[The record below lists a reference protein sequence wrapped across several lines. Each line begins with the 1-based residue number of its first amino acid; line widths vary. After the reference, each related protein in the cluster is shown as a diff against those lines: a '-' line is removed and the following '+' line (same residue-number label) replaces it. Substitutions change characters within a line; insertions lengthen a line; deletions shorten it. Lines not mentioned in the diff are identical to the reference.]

1 MIVSRQKTELLTNQK
16 VVVYY
21 FSGTGNTQ
29 IIAGKIVDAFKS
41 RGFTASL
48 VSIETVK
55 DVYISDGDII
65 GLGFPVAGF
74 TTYPVVFD
82 FLKKI
87 EKVNG
92 NPVFAFDTMGGSSFW
107 GIMGRLKDILDK
119 KGFRTIGFREFRMPL
134 NVFFRFTEKME
145 KKRLAESNKR
155 ADDFVNQLIIGNTA
169 WKKTPIMSS
178 LMSTLSQKLFKITEY
193 KWHQK
198 YLKMKVN
205 KSKCTAC
212 GICAAKCPVGNI
224 SIGNK
229 AQINDHCIYCFRCVG
244 ICPESAI
251 CGIVSP
257 SSMHYLAE
265 GAHF

>member
-1 MIVSRQKTELLTNQK
+1 MTNSNQNISVLTNQK

-29 IIAGKIVDAFKS
+29 IIANKIVDTFKS

-48 VSIETVK
+48 VNIETVK
-55 DVYISDGDII
+55 EVNIDDGDLI

-74 TTYPVVFD
+74 TTYPIIFN
-82 FLKKI
+82 FLEKI

-107 GIMGRLKDILDK
+107 GIMGRLKDILDN

-134 NVFFRFTEKME
+134 NIFFEFNKKME
-145 KKRLAESNKR
+145 KKRLADSNKR
-155 ADDFVNQLIIGNTA
+155 AEDFVNQLIAGNTT
-169 WKKTPIMSS
+169 WRKTPILSG
-178 LMSTLSQKLFKITEY
+178 LMPFISHKLFKITEY

-198 YLKMKVN
+198 YFKMKVN
-205 KSKCTAC
+205 STKCTAC
-212 GICAAKCPVGNI
+212 GVCAAKCPVGNI
-224 SIGNK
+224 SIEDK
-229 AQINDHCIYCFRCVG
+229 AKINDHCLYCFRCVG
-244 ICPESAI
+244 ICPQSAI
-251 CGIVSP
+251 SGILSP

-265 GAHF
+265 GARF